1 MSGRRKGFTGPGSG
15 AVSFLRHKAGT
26 LVILIWVGQARVP
39 ARKCP
44 SLRKQ
49 APAGEPPPHHANTAR
64 GGDPGAGAT
73 RVWVT
78 SASTCRANPACT
90 KLHHY
95 RFVYAAVLS
104 APQLWNFLSLSG
116 ELLKQLR
123 QSFGVLGGFSKA
135 SPLVVLGEDQDVFPH
150 LRIGNRRRELFRG
163 LPRRFAQAFAGQ
175 SLQHPRVPEAGYRF
189 GSMLRI
195 STPPCPSQ
203 AQ

>member
-73 RVWVT
+73 RVW
-78 SASTCRANPACT
+78 SMLERRNPTGNLPEAELAFAKILTVRKIPTTAWVLALVSSGLQILTFPKPSLYFLCWIAMVP
-90 KLHHY
+90 LL
-95 RFVYAAVLS
+95 YAL
-104 APQLWNFLSLSG
+104 LRGRGGEG
-116 ELLKQLR
+116 ELVDSEGRSLR
-123 QSFGVLGGFSKA
+123 PFS
-135 SPLVVLGEDQDVFPH
+135 LV
-150 LRIGNRRRELFRG
+150 
-163 LPRRFAQAFAGQ
+163 
-175 SLQHPRVPEAGYRF
+175 
-189 GSMLRI
+189 
-195 STPPCPSQ
+195 
-203 AQ
+203 